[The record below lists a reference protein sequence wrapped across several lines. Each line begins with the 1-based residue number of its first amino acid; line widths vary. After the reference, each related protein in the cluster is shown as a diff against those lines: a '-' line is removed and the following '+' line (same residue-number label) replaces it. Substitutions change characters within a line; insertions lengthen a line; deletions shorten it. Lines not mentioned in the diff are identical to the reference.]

1 VRATLVVPTLNE
13 ALSIGKVLSSFRA
26 AADEANRTILRDRPI
41 DWEVLVVDGDSKD
54 GTPEIA
60 RAQGAT
66 VITERRRGYGRAYKT
81 GFAAAQGEVVAT
93 ADGDATYPVE
103 TIPGFVKKVVD
114 ERLDFLT
121 GNRMAYI
128 DRRSM
133 TTEHRVGNWVLNR
146 CVGIL
151 YHRFVRGLAERTV
164 VDSQS
169 GFWVF
174 RREILQRVHL
184 SQDGMAFSE
193 EFKLEA
199 VLRGLRV
206 AEVPIRYGERA
217 DPPKLQSWR
226 DGIRNLTFL
235 FRKRFEVARELRR
248 GAPVPFAESEGPGA
262 AP

>member
-1 VRATLVVPTLNE
+1 VRATLVIPTLNE
-13 ALSIGKVLSSFRA
+13 AVSIGKVIRAFRTA
-26 AADEANRTILRDRPI
+26 AEEANKTLFREAPLE
-41 DWEVLVVDGDSKD
+41 WEILVVDGASKD

-60 RAQGAT
+60 TAEGAT
-66 VITERRRGYGRAYKT
+66 VLVERRRGYGRAYKT
-81 GFAAAQGEVVAT
+81 GFAAARGDVIAT

-103 TIPGFVKKVVD
+103 TIPALVKRVVD
-114 ERLDFLT
+114 ERIDFLT
-121 GNRMAYI
+121 GNRMAYV

-133 TTEHRVGNWVLNR
+133 TTEHRVGNWVLNQT
-146 CVGIL
+146 VGLL

-174 RREILQRVHL
+174 RREVLHRVHL

-199 VLRGLRV
+199 VLRGLKV
-206 AEVPIRYGERA
+206 LEVPIRYGERA

-226 DGIRNLTFL
+226 DGVRNLLFL
-235 FRKRFEVARELRR
+235 FRKRFEVAREDRR
-248 GAPVPFAESEGPGA
+248 GAPVAFADADGPDA